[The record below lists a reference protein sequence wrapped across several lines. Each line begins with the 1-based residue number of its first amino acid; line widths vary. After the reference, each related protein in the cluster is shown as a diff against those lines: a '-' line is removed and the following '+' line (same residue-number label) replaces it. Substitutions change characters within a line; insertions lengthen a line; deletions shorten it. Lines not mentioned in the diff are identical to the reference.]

1 MEGLSDVKAGVWI
14 EFRDRNGTGFAQPDF
29 FLPGPHSVL
38 VFESKLTE
46 TDGGYSQIAALYRPL
61 LRHIYQRPVVGI
73 LVCKTL
79 IRRPDRLISAP
90 AELLDTTEEATYLWH
105 FLG

>member
-1 MEGLSDVKAGVWI
+1 MEGFDDIRAGAWI
-14 EFRDRNGTGFAQPDF
+14 EFRDSRGTGFAQPDF
-29 FLPGPHSVL
+29 FLAGPHSTIVL
-38 VFESKLTE
+38 ESKLTE

-61 LRHIYQRPVVGI
+61 LRHIFSRPVVGI

-79 IRRPDRLISAP
+79 IRRPERLIISP
-90 AELLDTTEEATYLWH
+90 AAVLDTTEEATYLWH

>member
-1 MEGLSDVKAGVWI
+1 MEGFSDVKCGQWI
-14 EFRDRNGTGFAQPDF
+14 EFRDVNGTGFAQPDF
-29 FLPGPHSVL
+29 FLVGPHSTVVL
-38 VFESKLTE
+38 ESKLTE

-61 LRHIYQRPVVGI
+61 LRHIFRRPVVGI

-79 IRRPDRLISAP
+79 IRRPDKLILAP
-90 AELLDTTEEATYLWH
+90 AAVLDTTEEATYLWH

>member
-1 MEGLSDVKAGVWI
+1 MEGFNDVRAGAWI
-14 EFRDRNGTGFAQPDF
+14 EFRDSRGTGFAQPDF
-29 FLPGPHSVL
+29 FLVGPHSTIVL
-38 VFESKLTE
+38 EAKLTE
-46 TDGGYSQIAALYRPL
+46 TDSGYTQIAALYRPL
-61 LRHIYQRPVVGI
+61 LSRLFHKPVVGI

-79 IRRPDRLISAP
+79 VRRPERLIISP